1 MATGKAL
8 GRDGRRWGEFSAGV
22 GRSSAQCRAGKEGQ
36 LGTKSPAGAGLRV
49 TEFALAY
56 TLIRSEEPRPCHP
69 GEGGISSRYMRGIWL
84 PDSRS

>member
-36 LGTKSPAGAGLRV
+36 LGTKSPAGAGLVRV
-49 TEFALAY
+49 LRITRRQ
-56 TLIRSEEPRPCHP
+56 I
-69 GEGGISSRYMRGIWL
+69 
-84 PDSRS
+84 